1 MKTIVTAAPT
11 VEPVSLEEAKEQLR
25 IEPSFTEDDAYISSL
40 ISVARDR
47 CENYCNNYFTEQS
60 ISILYQGLPDTVNYF
75 PYPNLTVTSITYTD
89 PDNAQQTVPVSDY
102 TVDAIN
108 QAVTFSVIPN
118 AINWQINA
126 DTAEPVQIVGVQ
138 QAIKIMV
145 TDMYELRTESVLG
158 VSVAENPALKAM
170 LYPYRLSL
178 GI

>member
-1 MKTIVTAAPT
+1 MRTIVTVTPT
-11 VEPVSLEEAKEQLR
+11 VEPVTLNEAKEQLR
-25 IEPSFTEDDAYISSL
+25 IEQAFTEDDAYISSL
-40 ISVARDR
+40 ISAARDR

-60 ISILYQGLPDTVNYF
+60 ISILYQGRPETVNYF

-89 PDNAQQTVPVSDY
+89 QDNVQQTVPVSDY
-102 TVDAIN
+102 TVDSVN
-108 QAVTFSVIPN
+108 QTVTFSTIPDS
-118 AINWQINA
+118 INWQINA

-145 TDMYELRTESVLG
+145 TDMYGLRAESVLG
-158 VSVAENPALKAM
+158 VSVEENKALKAM